1 MSSVAKSTE
10 PPGPIANGEGAG
22 AAEFMG
28 SMPASYALA
37 FSLVEIQQHTEI
49 VLRRRGRPVH
59 VERCATFADKTTTVC
74 VVADDRAGLLS
85 LICHALVGLHLE
97 IVSAQIYSRV
107 TPGGT
112 HEAVD
117 FFWLR
122 AQSDDVSRA
131 VTPQQVAALERK
143 LGQALTSNAAL
154 APAAE
159 AEPRP
164 TLDPIPAPRAF
175 FDPVQL
181 REGHLLL
188 VVESRDFPGLLL
200 TITRTLHEARLDVVS
215 SEVVTQ
221 GWLARDR
228 FFLKDLAGS
237 VPTTER
243 LARVRAAVLEAV
255 RSALSRFYER

>member
-1 MSSVAKSTE
+1 
-10 PPGPIANGEGAG
+10 
-22 AAEFMG
+22 MG

-37 FSLVEIQQHTEI
+37 FSLAEIEQHAEI
-49 VLRRRGRPVH
+49 VVRRRGRPIH
-59 VERCATFADKTTTVC
+59 VERSGTFGDKTTAVC

-97 IVSAQIYSRV
+97 VVSAQIYSRV
-107 TPGGT
+107 TPSGT
-112 HEAVD
+112 DEAVD
-117 FFWLR
+117 FFWVR
-122 AQSDDVSRA
+122 AQSDGESRS
-131 VTPQQVAALERK
+131 VTPEEVAALERK
-143 LGQALTSNAAL
+143 LGEALASNATL
-154 APAAE
+154 ASAPE
-159 AEPRP
+159 LEPRA

-181 REGHLLL
+181 RAGRLLL

-228 FFLKDLAGS
+228 FFLRDLAGPVS
-237 VPTTER
+237 TTER

-255 RSALSRFYER
+255 RSALSRFHER